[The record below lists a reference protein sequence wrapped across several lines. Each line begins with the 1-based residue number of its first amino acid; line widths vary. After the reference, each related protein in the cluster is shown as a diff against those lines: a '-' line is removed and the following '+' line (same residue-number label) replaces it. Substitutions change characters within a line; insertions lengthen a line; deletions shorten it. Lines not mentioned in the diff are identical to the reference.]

1 MPNCPIAIRSKLS
14 YNGIEVMAMAEQAY
28 KEMYIVMARATEKAV
43 RILIEAQQRCEE
55 LYIAEE
61 SGGDTAEPSQ

>member
-14 YNGIEVMAMAEQAY
+14 YNGEEVMVMAEQPY
-28 KEMYIVMARATEKAV
+28 KEMCLVMARAAEKAM
-43 RILIEAQQRCEE
+43 RILIEAQQRCED

-61 SGGDTAEPSQ
+61 SGGDAEDSSQ

>member
-14 YNGIEVMAMAEQAY
+14 YNGEEVMVMAEQTY
-28 KEMYIVMARATEKAV
+28 KEMYLVMARAAEKAM
-43 RILIEAQQRCEE
+43 RILIEAQQKCED

-61 SGGDTAEPSQ
+61 SGGDAAEPSQ

>member
-1 MPNCPIAIRSKLS
+1 MLNCPIAIRSKLS
-14 YNGIEVMAMAEQAY
+14 YNGVEVMVMAEQMY
-28 KEMYIVMARATEKAV
+28 KEMYLVMARAAEKAM

-61 SGGDTAEPSQ
+61 SGGDAEEPSQ

>member
-14 YNGIEVMAMAEQAY
+14 YNGVEVMVMAEQTY
-28 KEMYIVMARATEKAV
+28 KEMYLVMARAAEKAM
-43 RILIEAQQRCEE
+43 RILIEAQQRCED

-61 SGGDTAEPSQ
+61 SGGDAEDSSQ

>member
-14 YNGIEVMAMAEQAY
+14 YNDVEVMVMAEQTY
-28 KEMYIVMARATEKAV
+28 KEMYLVIARAAEKAM

-61 SGGDTAEPSQ
+61 SGGDAEEPSQ

>member
-14 YNGIEVMAMAEQAY
+14 YNGVEVMAMAEQAY

>member
-14 YNGIEVMAMAEQAY
+14 YNGVEVMVMAEQMY
-28 KEMYIVMARATEKAV
+28 KEMYLVMARAAEKAM
-43 RILIEAQQRCEE
+43 RILIEAQQRCED

-61 SGGDTAEPSQ
+61 SGGDAEEPSQ